1 MYLEDI
7 SSPADLKAL
16 PESALD
22 ALADEIRERIIRV
35 VGENGGHLASN
46 LGAVELTIALHRVFD
61 SPREPIF
68 FDVGHQCYTHKLL
81 TGRTDK
87 FDTLRCNGGLSG
99 FPSPE
104 ESPHDPAFAGHSGS
118 ALSLALGAA
127 AARELSGDDGKV
139 VAVLGD
145 ASLNN
150 GITLEALN
158 STAHGGKNLIIVL
171 NDNRMSISGG
181 VGALRRSLNRM
192 IAGRRYNSFRLGVKR
207 ALRDHE
213 HGDRLARG
221 VKDFFR
227 KLFFS
232 PGMWFSELGIRYFGP
247 VDGHSI
253 RELTRMLA
261 RLRELE
267 GPLLLHVVTEK
278 GHGCEF
284 AVESPTLYHGV
295 HGYSLP
301 DGKLPAGGMTFSR
314 AFGTALCRLA
324 EQHPE
329 VVAVSAA
336 MIPGTGLAEFQERFP
351 DRCYDVGIAEEHAAV
366 FSAGLAGAGKRPV
379 CAVYST
385 FMQRALD
392 CICHD
397 AVLGDLPVI
406 FCLDRAGVTADGPTH
421 HGIYDPGFLRALPNL
436 TIMAPAT
443 AGELAA
449 MLEFAYKLKSPCVL
463 RYPAGAP
470 VAEELLPAEV
480 LSRGRA
486 QLVASGDADAPV
498 LWSLGAALSTALE
511 AAELWKKRFDR
522 TCTVVSAR
530 FLKPFDAEL
539 ARSFASRPQ
548 LAIEDTACCGG
559 LYSALAE
566 ALAMTSGARVLA
578 CNWPDRVI
586 RHGSVAGN
594 VADCGLSAAAIVDR
608 AAEIFVKTQE

>member
-1 MYLEDI
+1 MYLENI

-16 PESALD
+16 PESALGD
-22 ALADEIRERIIRV
+22 LAAEIRERIIRV

-81 TGRTDK
+81 TGRADR
-87 FDTLRCNGGLSG
+87 FDTLRLRGGLSG

-158 STAHGGKNLIIVL
+158 STAQGGRNLIIVL

-181 VGALRRSLNRM
+181 VGALRRALNRM

-221 VKDFFR
+221 IKDFFR

-247 VDGHSI
+247 VDGHSVK
-253 RELTRMLA
+253 ELTQMLT
-261 RLRELE
+261 RLRDLE

-284 AVESPTLYHGV
+284 AVKSPTLYHGV
-295 HGYSLP
+295 RGYSLP
-301 DGKLPAGGMTFSR
+301 DGKVSSGGATFSK
-314 AFGTALCRLA
+314 AFGAALCRLA
-324 EQHPE
+324 EKHPE

-351 DRCYDVGIAEEHAAV
+351 ERCYDVGIAEEHAAI

-379 CAVYST
+379 CAIYAT

-392 CICHD
+392 CVCHD
-397 AVLGDLPVI
+397 AVLGGLPVI

-421 HGIYDPGFLRALPNL
+421 HGIYDPGFLRALPDL

-443 AGELAA
+443 SGELAA
-449 MLEFAYKLKSPCVL
+449 MLEFAYGLKSPVVL

-470 VAEELLPAEV
+470 AAEEVLPAEP
-480 LSRGRA
+480 LARGRA
-486 QLVASGDADAPV
+486 QTVAEGDADAPV
-498 LWSLGAALSTALE
+498 LWSLGAALATALE
-511 AAELWKKRFDR
+511 AAELWRKRFGR
-522 TCTVVSAR
+522 ACTVVNAR

-548 LAIEDTACCGG
+548 LAIEDAACCGG

-566 ALAMTSGARVLA
+566 ALALSPGARVLA

-586 RHGSVAGN
+586 PHGPVAAN
-594 VADCGLSAAAIVDR
+594 VAACGISAAAIVDR
-608 AAEIFVKTQE
+608 AAEIFVKSQG